1 LSIFWYSRSEIRNT
15 TSTEQKKRNIIKKLC
30 SSIKTKIAEKHL
42 NSSSHQKEKK
52 RKEKEKKNR
61 FSALEF
67 FFCTKEKKKEIK
79 NM

>member
-52 RKEKEKKNR
+52 RKRKEKQI
-61 FSALEF
+61 FCAGIF
-67 FFCTKEKKKEIK
+67 FLYKRKEKR
-79 NM
+79 N

>member
-52 RKEKEKKNR
+52 RKRKEKQI
-61 FSALEF
+61 FCAGIF